1 MHEINGSLTI
11 NVNARTDGGVSV
23 VVICHD
29 TNEVF
34 EFPYF
39 VLVGFVDGGEYVIN
53 DCTLPQVAQGL
64 RRLHEL
70 YNELCEKFEAEA
82 KVKDKPKPKLRIL
95 NTTER

>member
-1 MHEINGSLTI
+1 VHEINGSITI
-11 NVNARTDGGVSV
+11 NVKTRTDGGVSV
-23 VVICHD
+23 IAICHD

-39 VLVGFVDGGEYVIN
+39 VLVGFADGGEYVTN
-53 DCTLPQVAQGL
+53 NCTIPQVAQGL

-70 YNELCEKFEAEA
+70 YDELSEKFESGA
-82 KVKDKPKPKLRIL
+82 KVKDKPKLRIL